1 MTVKLL
7 EYHSDKAGSFCVSS
21 CALLRPVS
29 LWLLLESENG
39 WVWFIRL
46 WSLHERTDQLGR
58 SRVWNPGS
66 GKSFPA
72 SWPV

>member
-21 CALLRPVS
+21 CALLPVS

-66 GKSFPA
+66 GKSFPT